1 VKFLPAVEGKPWGT
15 FALQG
20 EGANG
25 SELEHVRF
33 SGGGG
38 AFLGRVEY
46 KGMVSVHRTSLVSL
60 RNCELSDNVR
70 SDDALNAIHSNLTIE
85 HCTFRRANSDAVD
98 FDYSSGKI
106 ANNRFEASAND
117 AIDLMGSSPQIIG
130 NHITGSGDKG
140 ISIGEGSHPF
150 VFNNYIAR
158 SNRGIEV
165 KDRSEPFLV
174 HNTIIQNSIGI
185 LQSAKNWRYGS
196 GGWGKLVNTIVA
208 ENKTDIESDQV
219 SRLTTADFGAA
230 TKGPMPVSAKAGS
243 SAPTEAAWILAHHG
257 IRTASNAV
265 GQIDSWMAVD
275 PSVPKVLS
283 TFEDNFEAATDGWAG
298 AGGVSRLEKR
308 DQDLQATLSR
318 RRGHISRNVD
328 WNLTD
333 PGYTYVAV
341 FEVAGR
347 NLRSA
352 GISIL
357 SADSEITQ
365 PFAVAGNPAS
375 YGFVTVEMKPDYYTT
390 IKIVADPGT
399 NTGRIRLHTY
409 RLYAIPKLDQTKAVE
424 DSIPQ
429 RGKNG

>member
-1 VKFLPAVEGKPWGT
+1 
-15 FALQG
+15 
-20 EGANG
+20 
-25 SELEHVRF
+25 
-33 SGGGG
+33 
-38 AFLGRVEY
+38 
-46 KGMVSVHRTSLVSL
+46 MVSIHRTSLVSL

-85 HCTFRRANSDAVD
+85 HCTFRQANSDAVD

-106 ANNRFEASAND
+106 ANNRFEASGND

-196 GGWGKLVNTIVA
+196 GGWGKLVNTVVA
-208 ENKTDIESDQV
+208 ENKTDIESDKV
-219 SRLTTADFGAA
+219 SRLTTAGFGAA
-230 TKGPMPVSAKAGS
+230 VKGPMAVSAKAGP
-243 SAPTEAAWILAHHG
+243 SAPTETAWILAHYG

-265 GQIDSWMAVD
+265 GQIDSWMAVKSSA
-275 PSVPKVLS
+275 PRVLS
-283 TFEDNFEAATDGWAG
+283 TFEDNFEATTDGWAG
-298 AGGVSRLEKR
+298 VGGVSRLEKR

-318 RRGHISRNVD
+318 RQGHISRNVD

-352 GISIL
+352 GISVL
-357 SADSEITQ
+357 SDDSEITH
-365 PFAVAGNPAS
+365 PFAVAGNLAS
-375 YGFVTVEMKPDYYTT
+375 YGFVSVKMKPGYYTT
-390 IKIVADPGT
+390 IKIVGDPGT
-399 NTGRIRLHTY
+399 NTGRIQLHSY
-409 RLYAIPKLDQTKAVE
+409 RLYAIPKGDL
-424 DSIPQ
+424 IM
-429 RGKNG
+429 